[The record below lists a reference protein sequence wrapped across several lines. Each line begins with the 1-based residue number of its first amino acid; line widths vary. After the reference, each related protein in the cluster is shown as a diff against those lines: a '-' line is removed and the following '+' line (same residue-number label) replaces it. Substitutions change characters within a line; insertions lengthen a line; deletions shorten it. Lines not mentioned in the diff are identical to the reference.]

1 MEVFDPSG
9 AIEVTA
15 SFAERL
21 DTLEG
26 KRIALLS
33 NEMWQAQRTLALLRQ
48 RLQERY
54 PKATLVHV
62 PAGERIQSDE
72 VIESLARDGYDAVVV
87 GNAA

>member
-9 AIEVTA
+9 ATEVTV
-15 SFAERL
+15 SFAARL
-21 DTLEG
+21 GTLEG

-33 NEMWQAQRTLALLRQ
+33 NEMWQAQRVLALLRQ

-54 PKATLVHV
+54 PNATLVHV
-62 PAGERIQSDE
+62 PAPEKIQSDA
-72 VIESLARDGYDAVVV
+72 VIESIVRDGYDAVVV

>member
-9 AIEVTA
+9 ATEVTA
-15 SFAERL
+15 AFADRL

-33 NEMWQAQRTLALLRQ
+33 NEMWQAERMLALLRQ

-54 PKATLVHV
+54 PNATLVHV
-62 PAGERIQSDE
+62 PAAEKIQADE
-72 VIESLARDGYDAVVV
+72 VIASIAREGYDAVIV